1 MTRVAVNGRFLTQ
14 DTTGTQRF
22 ALELTRRLVRQH
34 PGRIV
39 IHVPKGAVVPPEVA
53 RDAVVR
59 ESRVSGQ
66 LFEQVALPWAARR
79 DLLVSLGGPAPVAA
93 RRQVATVHDVSVFRH
108 PRTYSRVFRTWYR
121 FMYLVLA
128 RRAELMLTVSEFSAR
143 EVEEVL
149 GVPAE
154 RLRVVPNGSDHVDHV
169 TPVRPPL
176 GLPPFEQADGRGSEQ
191 GARPGASSDPPGE
204 RRRHD
209 WVLCVGTFAR
219 HKNVIPAL
227 DAFEVAGVRSVVV
240 GARGNRRVFS
250 SIGAGRWTRAY
261 FAGRLS
267 DEELVWLYRHAG
279 ALVFPSVY
287 EGFGIPVVE
296 AQRLGC
302 PVVAMR
308 VDPLPE
314 VAGEG
319 AVLCDPGHPD
329 DVVAAVRRLV
339 EDPAERAELVR
350 RGRCNAERYTWDS
363 SVRTL
368 ISTLHELGWS
378 P

>member
-1 MTRVAVNGRFLTQ
+1 MRRVSVNGRFFTQ
-14 DTTGTQRF
+14 ATTGTQRY
-22 ALELTRRLVRQH
+22 ALELTRRLVQRF

-39 IHVPKGAVVPPEVA
+39 IHVPRGAVVPAEIA
-53 RDAVVR
+53 AGAVVR
-59 ESRVSGQ
+59 ESRTTGQ

-79 DLLVSLGGPAPVAA
+79 DLLVSLGGPAPMAA

-108 PRTYSRVFRTWYR
+108 PRTYSRAFRTWYR
-121 FMYLVLA
+121 AMYLVLA
-128 RRAELMLTVSEFSAR
+128 RRAERVLTVSEFSAR
-143 EVEEVL
+143 EVEDVL
-149 GVPAE
+149 GVPPE
-154 RLRVVPNGSDHVDHV
+154 RLTVVPNGSDHVDHIAA
-169 TPVRPPL
+169 VRPPL
-176 GLPPFEQADGRGSEQ
+176 GLPPFEQDDEGPVAG
-191 GARPGASSDPPGE
+191 PLVPDPPQAPGSGLGSG
-204 RRRHD
+204 

-219 HKNVIPAL
+219 HKNVSPAL

-250 SIGAGRWTRAY
+250 AIGAGRWTRAF
-261 FAGRLS
+261 FAGRLT
-267 DEELVWLYRHAG
+267 DEELVWLYRHSC

-314 VAGEG
+314 IAGDG
-319 AVLCDPGHPD
+319 AVLCDPGRPD
-329 DVVAAVRRLV
+329 EIVAAVQRLV
-339 EDPAERAELVR
+339 DDPAERADLIE
-350 RGRCNAERYTWDS
+350 RGRRNAQRYTWDA
-363 SVRTL
+363 SVDTL
-368 ISTLHELGWS
+368 VSTLAELGWA